1 MVISMIGVYVV
12 CGCHKNLECYRTSYR
27 RSWNILLLI
36 VMMAV
41 MVLMMM
47 VVKMMMMIMMIDDG
61 DANDDPPGTI
71 YWSPNLSLTQK
82 WIWSSTCALL
92 HK

>member
-1 MVISMIGVYVV
+1 
-12 CGCHKNLECYRTSYR
+12 
-27 RSWNILLLI
+27 
-36 VMMAV
+36 MAV